1 MIDCAVPCTV
11 KARRWRSSANVKQQ
25 RSLLGFGI
33 SVHQCSSA
41 VEENSLTRAQPPHPP
56 RPLLPQ
62 PKPWGRRGAKR
73 GQALDFR
80 RYRETAK
87 ESCARLEFVISV
99 YQCSSAVQK
108 RRTPARWISGLATEF
123 D

>member
-1 MIDCAVPCTV
+1 MVAYPPAKDLGAKGGQAGGRRFEMNYSPIAMIDCAVPCTV

-62 PKPWGRRGAKR
+62 PKPWGAKG
-73 GQALDFR
+73 GQAGG
-80 RYRETAK
+80 
-87 ESCARLEFVISV
+87 RL
-99 YQCSSAVQK
+99 
-108 RRTPARWISGLATEF
+108 
-123 D
+123 